1 LLIANRKFCR
11 HIMTSSPGT
20 AIEFFRAMSRLRKY
34 RIPIGQFAS
43 NISTEALL
51 NEDSILY
58 HEDEGYY
65 SGFFGYARPFTIAVY
80 GDFHLVEALSE
91 GNSPLD
97 IDHNVRLDW
106 DARQLK
112 AYTRAVLT
120 TFRSAIEQREFYN
133 HSYALYRAIYF
144 LRGVPSDLCR
154 LNDMRSGPDA
164 DDIHESL
171 AVAVRFVNDAID
183 VLDKYGVQ
191 KTLLRRRRSEPQ
203 SDYYDYLAEFM
214 FEVLFNASSVK
225 TREFVSWSVQHNAV
239 WSQFFNLHMTPTR
252 KLILFKLRRLL
263 YDELLQLEY
272 SPNYRC
278 AAILGYLLNVLGV
291 KAYPRNRRLKTG
303 DDGLR
308 KVVVSWAKRN
318 YLRLVKRHHK
328 VAAAVLIGTIS
339 FDEERRQLVKTYA
352 QGLSLTPSI
361 DTLDL
366 EEPCDVV

>member
-1 LLIANRKFCR
+1 
-11 HIMTSSPGT
+11 
-20 AIEFFRAMSRLRKY
+20 
-34 RIPIGQFAS
+34 
-43 NISTEALL
+43 LL